1 MFKSSVNLELLEDRI
16 NKAIENSLDEQAEL
30 LISYAKKE
38 VPKKNN
44 DLMNS
49 VEKEKITDDTIRVSF
64 NEPYAA
70 YQHEGKRKDG
80 THIVRRYTTP
90 GTKKFYIKE
99 PLNTNSGK
107 FASIIVKNFKNQGL

>member
-1 MFKSSVNLELLEDRI
+1 MFKSNVNLELLEDRI

-64 NEPYAA
+64 NEPYAS